1 MKWTPFHS
9 QSYITVQ
16 CDIVW
21 MPFSYPIFQNVDL
34 HPVESQ
40 WQIIRRF
47 LKKTMDGSKATG
59 YLGYIYIYT
68 VSGNFWYSY

>member
-21 MPFSYPIFQNVDL
+21 MPFSYPIFQKVDL
-34 HPVESQ
+34 HPAESQ

-47 LKKTMDGSKATG
+47 LKKLWMDQK
-59 YLGYIYIYT
+59 LLDILDIYIYIYIL
-68 VSGNFWYSY
+68 SGNF